1 MVLAELGGKLRESIR
16 KLSSST
22 KVDEKQLNGLLGDIA
37 RALIESDVNVKL
49 VMQVRDNIKKK
60 LAPLLSEQ
68 DQDKLNVPKL
78 VQTAVVDEL
87 TALLTPTTKKAYAMR
102 RGKPNII
109 LFVGLQGAGK
119 TTTIAKFASYYQ
131 KRNWKT
137 AMVCADTF
145 RAGAFDQLKQN
156 ATKLRIPFYG
166 SYTEADPVEI
176 AQLGVNQFVKSSY
189 EVILVDTSGR
199 HKQEASLL
207 EEMQEISHAVHPNNT
222 VFVMDATQ
230 GQAVFDQALAFHQ
243 AVDVGSV
250 IVTKLDGHAKGGG
263 ALSAVAAT
271 DSPILF
277 LGSGEHFDDLETFH
291 ASSFVN
297 KLLGYGDMRGFMEE
311 MKSMQDDGTSKE
323 QMLEKMQKGEFTLR
337 DMYSQFQKTMGM
349 GSMSKVMG
357 SIMPGMPEHLIP
369 KDGQD
374 ATSKQLRKF
383 MVMMDS
389 MTNAELDGKFDFHSK
404 KTNPADVQSR
414 IRRIARGS
422 GCHPKEVQMLLQQ
435 HQQLQGVMAKMGK
448 NMGKDG
454 LKKQAMLQQQMKKNP
469 KAVMQ
474 QINQMDPKVLQQM
487 GGRDAVIAMLKGGGG
502 SGAGGGADAHQA
514 AMEAMMGGMGGMGGG
529 AMPGGMPSMPAGMDM
544 GKLMAMAQQMGLG
557 GMMGGAGGGGMPGGM
572 PSGMEMEK
580 MLAGMDKEKMM
591 AMAQQMGL
599 GGMMG
604 GGGGMPPP
612 NMGGRR

>member
-1 MVLAELGGKLRESIR
+1 MVLAELGGKLRESLR
-16 KLSSST
+16 KLREG
-22 KVDEKQLNGLLGDIA
+22 KVDETHLNVLLADIS
-37 RALIESDVNVKL
+37 RALIKSDVNVKL
-49 VMQVRDNIKKK
+49 VMQVRDRIKQKV
-60 LAPLLSEQ
+60 LEVIHES
-68 DQDKLNVPKL
+68 PKTIVTL
-78 VQTAVVDEL
+78 VQQTVVAEL
-87 TALLTPTTKKAYAMR
+87 TALLSPSPTNQKAFTVR

-119 TTTIAKFASYYQ
+119 TTTIAKVASYYQ
-131 KRNWKT
+131 KRNYKT

-176 AQLGVNQFVKSSY
+176 ATLGVAQFKPQY

-207 EEMQEISHAVHPNNT
+207 DEMQEISQAIHPNMT

-230 GQAVFDQALAFHQ
+230 GQAVYDQAKAFAA

-311 MKSMQDDGTSKE
+311 MKSMNETGGQ
-323 QMLEKMQKGEFTLR
+323 EKMIEKLVKGEQFTLR
-337 DMYSQFQKTMGM
+337 DMYAQFNKVLGI
-349 GSMSKVMG
+349 GPMSKVMG
-357 SIMPGMPEHLIP
+357 MMPGMPDYLTP
-369 KDGQD
+369 KSGDNDQ
-374 ATSKQLRKF
+374 ATKQLRKF
-383 MVMMDS
+383 MIMMDS
-389 MTNAELDGKFDFHSK
+389 MTNAELDGVFDFASK
-404 KTNPADVQSR
+404 KTSAAELESR
-414 IRRIARGS
+414 IHRIARGS
-422 GCHPKEVQMLLQQ
+422 GSHPKEVQLLLQT
-435 HQQLQGVMAKMGK
+435 HGQLGGVMSKMGK
-448 NMGKDG
+448 SFGKDG
-454 LKKQAMLQQQMKKNP
+454 QKKQAMLAQQMKKNP
-469 KAVMQ
+469 NAVMQ
-474 QINQMDPKVLQQM
+474 RLNQMDPRMLQQM
-487 GGRDAVIAMLKGGGG
+487 GGKDAVMAMLKGGGG
-502 SGAGGGADAHQA
+502 GADAQQA
-514 AMEAMMGGMGGMGGG
+514 AMEAMMGGAGGGMT
-529 AMPGGMPSMPAGMDM
+529 PGSMPAGFPPMPPGMDM
-544 GKLMAMAQQMGLG
+544 
-557 GMMGGAGGGGMPGGM
+557 
-572 PSGMEMEK
+572 
-580 MLAGMDKEKMM
+580 EKMM

-604 GGGGMPPP
+604 GMPP